1 MLATHLAA
9 GPQVAHDRTRTRSSQ
24 LPGSGEERE
33 RPPRL
38 RPPAYLSSSQSSSQR
53 RVAAEWEFRA
63 SRLGWSTPKEFPS
76 LGRRRAQSRL
86 ACSLPGPSPRASSV
100 AESKEGWGFLRA
112 PGIIELLTI
121 ALQHCNIFRT
131 THSSHHPRSKAINM
145 SANCATWT
153 SERIELLK
161 RCLHAGL
168 SCGQTA
174 REIGV
179 TRNAVIGKMNRLGL
193 SRPKDVIGRQL
204 EQRRAARLA
213 RPKTPRTWRS
223 KRPRLNIFAQHEM
236 LMVAFRRP
244 QPPAED
250 IPIYNGR
257 GCTLLES
264 QPGEMPLADQ
274 QPGRRG
280 LLLLRER
287 TSQRIALLP
296 GARAHCISAGRS
308 AAQQRGCVSIP
319 TTAAAPPRGAGKL
332 HLPRCYWK
340 QRALLCL

>member
-1 MLATHLAA
+1 
-9 GPQVAHDRTRTRSSQ
+9 
-24 LPGSGEERE
+24 
-33 RPPRL
+33 
-38 RPPAYLSSSQSSSQR
+38 
-53 RVAAEWEFRA
+53 
-63 SRLGWSTPKEFPS
+63 
-76 LGRRRAQSRL
+76 
-86 ACSLPGPSPRASSV
+86 
-100 AESKEGWGFLRA
+100 
-112 PGIIELLTI
+112 
-121 ALQHCNIFRT
+121 
-131 THSSHHPRSKAINM
+131 M

-161 RCLHAGL
+161 RCLYAGL

-223 KRPRLNIFAQHEM
+223 KSPRLNIFAQHEM
-236 LMVAFRRP
+236 LMAAFRRP

-257 GCTLLES
+257 GCTLLELS
-264 QPGEMPLADQ
+264 QGEMPLAHQ
-274 QPGRRG
+274 QPRRRG

-287 TSQRIALLP
+287 ASQRIALLP
-296 GARAHCISAGRS
+296 GARAHRISVGRS
-308 AAQQRGCVSIP
+308 AAQPGGCVSIP
-319 TTAAAPPRGAGKL
+319 PLQRRRAA
-332 HLPRCYWK
+332 
-340 QRALLCL
+340 